1 MAEKYNQS
9 KLPVKVQQKV
19 DSLNTD
25 WIKLKDL
32 ADNLEPVP
40 EDSSILEVLE
50 QGIECFA
57 VKMARN
63 CLEKEGH
70 GIAAIF
76 QSFSI
81 ELGLALTFPRTQ
93 YHAINT

>member
-50 QGIECFA
+50 QGNVCF
-57 VKMARN
+57 VFTMARKYLN
-63 CLEKEGH
+63 YILSYDVWEWNNAK
-70 GIAAIF
+70 
-76 QSFSI
+76 
-81 ELGLALTFPRTQ
+81 
-93 YHAINT
+93 Y